1 MLRSETDRSHT
12 LEVQCSVLNG
22 KMEKLELE
30 SVKDTETVTVG
41 VQTDSKLKVL
51 LVFMQF
57 SFIHSGLLLNTFSK
71 FTTHQVWKKEYLRF
85 RNRAILTCEAFQN
98 IILILL
104 IPQGYLQ
111 KTRNEALGLASCEDS
126 GKYNKQQEEEMNN
139 CVSQIEETSPGTDEK
154 QVFDHSK
161 QQKNQNR
168 QVRRNNERMDQG
180 TERNESLPFSKIEML
195 STDAVIDTSSDSQ
208 TGNKGLPKN
217 NMENSKTKSKVIA
230 NESLE
235 GISRIIPD
243 TNVLSLEAGQEPTV
257 TETEAEV
264 FQSSPVFTRKDRANE
279 TDPNRSVTSL
289 AIPNKGS
296 PVIKKVRF
304 NLESSED
311 PTHSEEPDTQKQEI
325 PKEDPQ
331 ILFSDEEDAG
341 KGPTSIDED
350 VSRRISRIQNLL
362 KNDRLRTNRKRK
374 NPVV

>member
-51 LVFMQF
+51 LVFKQL

-71 FTTHQVWKKEYLRF
+71 FATHKVWKKEYPRF

-98 IILILL
+98 IIIILL

-111 KTRNEALGLASCEDS
+111 KARNEALASCEDS

-168 QVRRNNERMDQG
+168 QVRRNDERMDQG

-230 NESLE
+230 NEGLE

-243 TNVLSLEAGQEPTV
+243 TNVLSSGAGQEPTV

-264 FQSSPVFTRKDRANE
+264 FQSSPVFMRKDRANE
-279 TDPNRSVTSL
+279 TDPNRSITSL
-289 AIPNKGS
+289 AISNKGS

-341 KGPTSIDED
+341 KELTSIDED
-350 VSRRISRIQNLL
+350 VSRRINRIQNLL